1 MKKTNLAN
9 LVCEILE
16 HLPNDDCLLWK
27 YCLNK
32 QGYGIVR
39 VPPSAKLAHR
49 IAYQLFRGPIPEGF
63 LVCHHCD
70 IRACFNPW
78 HLFAGTYSDNMRD
91 SINKGR
97 DFRTSQT
104 KLTPAAVRQ
113 IRESKLSQCKLAKT
127 FGVSQYAIHKV
138 ITRKTWRHVI

>member
-78 HLFAGTYSDNMRD
+78 HLFAGTYSDNMTD
-91 SINKGR
+91 AANKGR
-97 DFRTSQT
+97 VRFLT
-104 KLTPAAVRQ
+104 KLNEADVRQ
-113 IRESKLSQCKLAKT
+113 IRESELSQYKLAKI
-127 FGVSQYAIHKV
+127 FGVHQTTISDVQI
-138 ITRKTWRHVI
+138 RKTWRQVI